1 MEKDLTEYKIVYYK
15 DNEMIIE
22 KCIGQVWKDD
32 KYKKYHT
39 RIYPGNYEP
48 SGPGSGYG
56 SEELIDSW

>member
-1 MEKDLTEYKIVYYK
+1 MAGFACKDTEMLI
-15 DNEMIIE
+15 D
-22 KCIGQVWKDD
+22 KCIGQVWKNPDS

-48 SGPGSGYG
+48 SGPGNGYG